1 LENLLNA
8 IDLAGYWE
16 IDPSMWNDRLV
27 YWMSAKNG
35 GDIDDFLIPTIDSFS
50 LDDAE
55 STTIAESLKGLIS
68 DNWDVKLYST
78 ICIHHMAHLYH
89 QRNYST
95 DRVVVWDVI
104 MLSVFLSHFCKH
116 TKPLQTAYADYFE
129 CITNGCDKPLF
140 YALLYANNQCPGG
153 FIILYHCKTK
163 QFLVLDQERATRHF
177 LHYQKA
183 VVSFGLLLVNFAKE
197 KFSFSGSLQKHVQ
210 TDVDTLEM
218 SIMDSVSTDSSIK
231 FIVENTTFWKTS
243 CNSLFANMLPFYTL
257 YLILLYF

>member
-1 LENLLNA
+1 
-8 IDLAGYWE
+8 
-16 IDPSMWNDRLV
+16 M
-27 YWMSAKNG
+27 
-35 GDIDDFLIPTIDSFS
+35 
-50 LDDAE
+50 
-55 STTIAESLKGLIS
+55 
-68 DNWDVKLYST
+68 
-78 ICIHHMAHLYH
+78 
-89 QRNYST
+89 
-95 DRVVVWDVI
+95 
-104 MLSVFLSHFCKH
+104 
-116 TKPLQTAYADYFE
+116 
-129 CITNGCDKPLF
+129 
-140 YALLYANNQCPGG
+140 G
-153 FIILYHCKTK
+153 FKDHCKTK

-197 KFSFSGSLQKHVQ
+197 KFSFSGSLLQKHVQ